1 MSNDE
6 RTPPGMLLYTNGVA
20 PFMPH
25 LSDEQAGRLFRGLY
39 CYHVDGVVPEFDD
52 PFITAAFSIIK
63 QGIDDG
69 RERYGKKIAGSEYG
83 VYCRKER
90 TAGREP
96 LTREE
101 WEQQQTGE
109 PPQRSPEDRKIE
121 RRKEEIWNRLNAPP

>member
-52 PFITAAFSIIK
+52 PFISAAFAIIK

-69 RERYGKKIAGSEYG
+69 RERYGKKVAGGEYG
-83 VYCRKER
+83 VYVRKER

-96 LTREE
+96 LSREE
-101 WEQQQTGE
+101 WEQQTGE
-109 PPQRSPEDRKIE
+109 SPQRLQEDRE
-121 RRKEEIWNRLNAPP
+121 NNRRMEEFWNRLNAPS